1 MAHPLRLDRG
11 EGRGEVSK
19 STVLHSRERE
29 KDQAEVRLPAGR
41 MRVVGEKPTNTPAP
55 SPATIN
61 AFKAQVTQWAERIR
75 VRPRQ
80 LRLQPMRRKWASCS
94 TRGTV
99 SFSTE
104 VLAQPA
110 AFREYVI
117 VHELL
122 HLKVP
127 NHGKLFKTLLRAY
140 IPNFESIQP
149 RPHS

>member
-1 MAHPLRLDRG
+1 MKKKPIGGASVPASRHPLRLDRG

-19 STVLHSRERE
+19 SV
-29 KDQAEVRLPAGR
+29 
-41 MRVVGEKPTNTPAP
+41 
-55 SPATIN
+55 SPAAVT
-61 AFKAQVTQWAERIR
+61 AFKAQVSQWAERIR

-80 LRLQPMRRKWASCS
+80 LRLQRMRRKWASCS

-104 VLAQPA
+104 VLTQPA

-140 IPNFESIQP
+140 IPDYETIKP
-149 RPHS
+149 RPVTIEHQL